1 MGIEHRLT
9 HDLTPEVA
17 KRCLEKALEGYAAR
31 FPDYRP
37 TYNWTGSDEV
47 AIAFSAKGV
56 TLKGGVRLRPG
67 AMEIDL
73 DVPFLL
79 RPLKGTAIKVIED
92 EFRKWMQEA
101 KAGRLA

>member
-1 MGIEHRLT
+1 MGIEHSLS
-9 HDLTPEVA
+9 HDLSPELA
-17 KRCLEKALEGYAAR
+17 KRCLEKALEGYAAK
-31 FPDYRP
+31 FPDYHP
-37 TYNWTGSDEV
+37 TYTWKGSDEV
-47 AIAFSAKGV
+47 GISFSAKGL
-56 TLKGGVRLRPG
+56 TLKGGVKLRPG
-67 AMEIDL
+67 AMQIDL

>member
-9 HDLTPEVA
+9 HDLSAETA
-17 KRCLEKALEGYAAR
+17 KRCLEKALEGYASR

-37 TYNWTGSDEV
+37 TYTWRSPEEV
-47 AIAFSAKGV
+47 AISFSAKGM
-56 TLKGGVRLRPG
+56 TLKGGVKLRPG

-73 DVPFLL
+73 DVPLLL
-79 RPLKGTAIKVIED
+79 RPLKGTAIRVIED
-92 EFRKWMQEA
+92 EFRKWMAEA